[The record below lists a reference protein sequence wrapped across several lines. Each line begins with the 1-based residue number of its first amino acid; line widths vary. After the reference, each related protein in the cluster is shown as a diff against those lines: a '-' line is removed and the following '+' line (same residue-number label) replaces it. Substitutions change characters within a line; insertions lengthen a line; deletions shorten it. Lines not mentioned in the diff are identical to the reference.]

1 MGGSAR
7 LEAQGPA
14 SSPGEA
20 APAHRRGLAGPVRI
34 IVLVA
39 LFVVLAVSALVD
51 GEDPIFGLA
60 VALMWTALVA
70 LVWELVARA
79 VTRHRRSRA
88 A

>member
-1 MGGSAR
+1 M
-7 LEAQGPA
+7 
-14 SSPGEA
+14 
-20 APAHRRGLAGPVRI
+20 
-34 IVLVA
+34 LVA